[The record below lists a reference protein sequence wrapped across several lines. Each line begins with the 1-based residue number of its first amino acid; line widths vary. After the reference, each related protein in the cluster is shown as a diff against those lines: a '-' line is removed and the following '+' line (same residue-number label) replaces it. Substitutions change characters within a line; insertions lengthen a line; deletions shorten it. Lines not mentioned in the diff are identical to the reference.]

1 MIIVRNLHYPSCG
14 AAAQNRPREHNR
26 EIRIRDGRGRAHRSL
41 ITVDNPARKSSESE
55 DGIL

>member
-1 MIIVRNLHYPSCG
+1 MSFILVSNLHYPSCG
-14 AAAQNRPREHNR
+14 ADQNRSREHGTVR
-26 EIRIRDGRGRAHRSL
+26 TRDGRGRAHRSL